1 MSRLSRVSALIS
13 WALREAVRRRIFVVV
28 SLLTAAF
35 LALFWLGTHQAFT
48 HIAQAGGDGRGPGGL
63 DQRTFAGAVLF
74 GLALFAVLFLGS
86 VLAIF
91 LTIAT
96 VRGDAETGV
105 LQALVVRP
113 VGRAEVVLSR
123 WLAAAMVCFAYV
135 AIVYAAVL
143 GILRQTG
150 GYTPDRL
157 VGPGFRVACAVI
169 VVAGLCVLGSTYLS
183 TTANGIAAFMLFGAG
198 LFAGLLGQ
206 VGHALTNTTLERIA
220 HDVSWGLPFE
230 ALYQDAL
237 SLATVDQGG
246 LTGFLLSLGPFGGG
260 VRASSTL
267 WSWLVLYAVAVGAA
281 TVFAAGRRDL

>member
-1 MSRLSRVSALIS
+1 MTRVVPVAALAG

-28 SLLTAAF
+28 SLLTAVF
-35 LALFWLGTHQAFT
+35 LALFALGTHQAFT
-48 HIAQAGGDGRGPGGL
+48 HLQPGAGPGGL

-74 GLALFAVLFLGS
+74 GVALFAVLFLGS

-123 WLAAAMVCFAYV
+123 WLAAAAVCFGYV
-135 AIVYAAVL
+135 AVVYAAVL
-143 GILRQTG
+143 AILREMG
-150 GYTPDRL
+150 GYRPDRV
-157 VGPGFRVACAVI
+157 VGPGLRLGCAVA
-169 VVAGLCVLGSTYLS
+169 VVAALCVLGSTYLS
-183 TTANGIAAFMLFGAG
+183 TTANGIAAFMVFGAG

-206 VGHALTNTTLERIA
+206 VGHALGNTTLQRIA
-220 HDVSWGLPFE
+220 HDVAWGLPFE

-237 SLATVDQGG
+237 ALATVDQGG
-246 LTGFLLSLGPFGGG
+246 VTGFLLRLGPFGGG
-260 VRASSTL
+260 SRAPSLL
-267 WSWLVLYAVAVGAA
+267 WGWLALYVLLVAVATVLAA
-281 TVFAAGRRDL
+281 RRRDL